1 MALRAHVE
9 VELVVAIGGTGAEVV
24 TAAAY
29 DFDFP
34 VLRVDFCLHVYTR
47 KTGRKAEQDITSD
60 NAGPRPFIEV
70 GRGLVFARSRVSAIC
85 YDRRRYPILRV
96 AT

>member
-9 VELVVAIGGTGAEVV
+9 VKLVVAIGGTGAEVV

-47 KTGRKAEQDITSD
+47 KTGRKAE
-60 NAGPRPFIEV
+60 
-70 GRGLVFARSRVSAIC
+70 
-85 YDRRRYPILRV
+85 
-96 AT
+96 